1 MTNNLLG
8 DRRLTAA
15 IFLALAVVVMILSG
29 RTFRQM
35 FEPDLIVEGPGVTGK
50 AKLSKYLSTLK
61 DTPSDTDVYYLK
73 GKEPGAKFL
82 VMAGAHNDEVAAQV
96 AAIVLLEN
104 AVVTKGE
111 LIIIPRMNNSGAT
124 HTEVMEA
131 HPQFL
136 EIKTRSGGVRKIRTG
151 SRYLNPAHQFPDPEV
166 YVHVTSGQKTP
177 GSESR
182 NLNRV
187 HPGRPRGTLLER
199 VSYAVVQLINQE
211 KVDLTLDLHQ
221 AIPEHYVDNC
231 MVGHQRAME
240 LVTIALMSLK
250 AQGISIKMFASP
262 RGVSGLSHRGIGDA
276 TQTYMVLAE
285 SNQMMITKFRG
296 KTTHQLLLEGKDPFY
311 DILFR
316 KGKLFID
323 YDSKKGS
330 PIKEGVGRH
339 LSTVM
344 ELTRAL
350 TEVDETKV
358 IEIEGVPE
366 YMDMMEN
373 GLGYYLKSPEKT

>member
-15 IFLALAVVVMILSG
+15 IFLILAVVVMILSG

-82 VMAGAHNDEVAAQV
+82 VMAGTHNDEVSAQTT
-96 AAIVLLEN
+96 AIVLLEN
-104 AVVTKGE
+104 AVVQKGE

-124 HTEVMEA
+124 HTEPMEA

-136 EIKTRSGGVRKIRTG
+136 EVKTPSGVRKIRTG
-151 SRYLNPAHQFPDPEV
+151 SRYLNPVHQFPDPEV

-187 HPGRPRGTLLER
+187 HPGAPRGTLLER

-211 KVDLTLDLHQ
+211 KVDLTLDLHE
-221 AIPEHYVDNC
+221 AIPEHYVVNC

-285 SNQMMITKFRG
+285 TNDMMIARLRG
-296 KTTHQLLLEGKDPFY
+296 KTNHQLLLDGKDPFY

-316 KGKLFID
+316 RGKLFID
-323 YDSKKGS
+323 YDSKKGC
-330 PIKEGVGRH
+330 PIEERVGRH

-344 ELTRAL
+344 ELSRAL
-350 TEVDETKV
+350 TEIDETKV
-358 IEIEGVPE
+358 IEIENVPE

-373 GLGYYLKSPEKT
+373 GLGYYLKWPEKT

>member
-1 MTNNLLG
+1 
-8 DRRLTAA
+8 
-15 IFLALAVVVMILSG
+15 
-29 RTFRQM
+29 
-35 FEPDLIVEGPGVTGK
+35 
-50 AKLSKYLSTLK
+50 
-61 DTPSDTDVYYLK
+61 
-73 GKEPGAKFL
+73 
-82 VMAGAHNDEVAAQV
+82 
-96 AAIVLLEN
+96 
-104 AVVTKGE
+104 
-111 LIIIPRMNNSGAT
+111 
-124 HTEVMEA
+124 
-131 HPQFL
+131 
-136 EIKTRSGGVRKIRTG
+136 
-151 SRYLNPAHQFPDPEV
+151 
-166 YVHVTSGQKTP
+166 
-177 GSESR
+177 
-182 NLNRV
+182 
-187 HPGRPRGTLLER
+187 
-199 VSYAVVQLINQE
+199 
-211 KVDLTLDLHQ
+211 
-221 AIPEHYVDNC
+221 
-231 MVGHQRAME
+231 
-240 LVTIALMSLK
+240 
-250 AQGISIKMFASP
+250 
-262 RGVSGLSHRGIGDA
+262 
-276 TQTYMVLAE
+276 MVLAE